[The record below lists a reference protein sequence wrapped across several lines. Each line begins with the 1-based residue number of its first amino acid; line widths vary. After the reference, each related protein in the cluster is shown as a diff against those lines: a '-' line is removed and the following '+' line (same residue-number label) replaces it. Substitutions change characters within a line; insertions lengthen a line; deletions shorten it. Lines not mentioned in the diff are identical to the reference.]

1 MVGDEVKEALA
12 MTENPDADNLLDVFT
27 GVEVEENIVS
37 ILSRELGDVSIDSLL
52 EQMRQIA
59 DEIKWGR

>member
-1 MVGDEVKEALA
+1 VVGDEVKEALA

>member
-1 MVGDEVKEALA
+1 MVGDEMKEALA